1 MLSNL
6 HRIGSESDIGSC
18 RRFSALKL
26 TRVGVLFVAL
36 FVTLDA
42 GLCPV
47 LCLNADNA
55 GHGSSNLPSQGAAST
70 VCGACSTG
78 LVAVAADVSGPLTPV
93 AKTAPEYRVVLP
105 PLAPAF
111 DIDHP
116 PRLS

>member
-1 MLSNL
+1 MPKT
-6 HRIGSESDIGSC
+6 RIL
-18 RRFSALKL
+18 ALL
-26 TRVGVLFVAL
+26 LAL

-47 LCLNADNA
+47 LCLNADSE
-55 GHGSSNLPSQGAAST
+55 GHRSSNLPSQGSASSA
-70 VCGACSTG
+70 CGACSIG
-78 LVAVAADVSGPLTPV
+78 LVAVATDVSGSLTPV

>member
-1 MLSNL
+1 MAS
-6 HRIGSESDIGSC
+6 
-18 RRFSALKL
+18 KL
-26 TRVGVLFVAL
+26 TRVSVLLVAL

-47 LCLNADNA
+47 LCLSADSA
-55 GHGSSNLPSQGAAST
+55 GHESSNLPSQGAASSA
-70 VCGACSTG
+70 CGACSSG

-93 AKTAPEYRVVLP
+93 AETAPEYRVVLP

>member
-1 MLSNL
+1 M
-6 HRIGSESDIGSC
+6 
-18 RRFSALKL
+18 KL
-26 TRVGVLFVAL
+26 ARLGVFVVAL
-36 FVTLDA
+36 FVTVDA

-47 LCLNADNA
+47 LCLNADSA

-70 VCGACSTG
+70 ACGACSIG
-78 LVAVAADVSGPLTPV
+78 LVAVAAGVPGPLTPE
-93 AKTAPEYRVVLP
+93 AKTAPEYRAVLP